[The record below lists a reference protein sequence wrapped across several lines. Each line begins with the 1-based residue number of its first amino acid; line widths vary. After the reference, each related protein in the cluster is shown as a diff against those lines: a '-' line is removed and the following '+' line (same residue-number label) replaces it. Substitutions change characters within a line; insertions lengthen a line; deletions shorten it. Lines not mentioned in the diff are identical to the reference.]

1 MSAGALV
8 GASSTLFT
16 VHESWAWFV
25 VITNALAGAWALAAH
40 RWPNL
45 RHRLLWWFTAVAQ
58 VAVFVQV
65 TLGVAL
71 LQGRDT
77 EPLEMHIFYGFVAAI
92 SVALIYS
99 YRGQLREK
107 IYLLYGL
114 GGLFI
119 MGLAIRT
126 MYL

>member
-1 MSAGALV
+1 MTAAVVAMTLYSAH
-8 GASSTLFT
+8 SW
-16 VHESWAWFV
+16 WAWFV
-25 VITNALAGAWALAAH
+25 VGANAVVGAWALGAH
-40 RWPNL
+40 RWPAL
-45 RHRLLWWFTAVAQ
+45 RHRLLWWCTGVAQ

-65 TLGVAL
+65 ILGVAL

-99 YRGQLREK
+99 YRGQLSEK

-114 GGLFI
+114 GGLFV

-126 MYL
+126 MFL